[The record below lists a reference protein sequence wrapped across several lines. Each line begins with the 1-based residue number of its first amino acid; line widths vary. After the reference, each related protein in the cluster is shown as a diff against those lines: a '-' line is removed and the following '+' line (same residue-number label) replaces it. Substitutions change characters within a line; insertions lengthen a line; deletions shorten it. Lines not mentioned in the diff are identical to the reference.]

1 MRFRGTAFPKKRN
14 RSANK
19 FARAPADRAWNMAL
33 TPPSG
38 GQVPRLV
45 CVCLHPVS
53 NAESPLIIELYISF
67 S

>member
-1 MRFRGTAFPKKRN
+1 
-14 RSANK
+14 
-19 FARAPADRAWNMAL
+19 MAL

-45 CVCLHPVS
+45 CVLHPVS
-53 NAESPLIIELYISF
+53 NAESPAIIEPYMQF